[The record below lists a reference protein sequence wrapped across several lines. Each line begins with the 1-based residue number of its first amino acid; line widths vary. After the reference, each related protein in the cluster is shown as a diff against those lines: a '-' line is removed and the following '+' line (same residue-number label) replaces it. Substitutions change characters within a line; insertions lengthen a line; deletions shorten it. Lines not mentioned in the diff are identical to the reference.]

1 MKTLLKITG
10 LCTILVVL
18 LNSCNSDDRKKA
30 KIQKLLT
37 ENNFTEA
44 RILNKEISSSF
55 EMQTVAINR
64 AEISFYVKQNEFARA
79 KAVALENNEM
89 DMYEEAAINWFPTL
103 IEKKE
108 YEMAVELLNTLEI
121 TDHHT
126 SLSYK
131 PIGPINEEREYK
143 ENIGSANWLYNEGVA
158 KYNERVFILFN
169 SALMDNNLEYVKKS
183 LLLFKPE
190 MTMSSKKAIDNR
202 WVRVYYKQDNKAL
215 QQAKIK
221 LAEQNIKVD

>member
-30 KIQKLLT
+30 KIQKLLN

-44 RILNKEISSSF
+44 RILNKEISSAL
-55 EMQTVAINR
+55 ERETVTINR

-79 KAVALENNEM
+79 KAIALENDVM
-89 DMYEEAAINWFPTL
+89 RMYEEAALAWYPQL
-103 IEKKE
+103 VDQRE
-108 YEMAVELLNTLEI
+108 YEKAVDLLKNLEI
-121 TDHHT
+121 TDNHT
-126 SLSYK
+126 SLHYN
-131 PIGPINEEREYK
+131 PIGPVNEAREYK
-143 ENIGSANWLYNEGVA
+143 NNTGSENHLYNEAVA
-158 KYNERVFILFN
+158 KYNERVFKLFY

-190 MTMSSKKAIDNR
+190 MTMSSKKVIDKD

-215 QQAKIK
+215 QQAKMK